1 MEAIIVIIGIII
13 AIVNATNKGKQVK
26 KNAPGQAAKQSQ
38 PVTPPFQSPHRAQYE
53 QMQTP
58 VAPAAPQQPAAQPS
72 AQPAGPGDFWKQV
85 TELLD
90 EEKEKKKALKPVKGH
105 GQVTAMP
112 EGRSRECEHGSVG
125 GSIAFDTHQEGTN
138 AAVRKQRAGG
148 TARNAQAAEHSLY
161 RPAMNAQEMRRAVVM
176 AEILKRPQE
185 RMAEQARRWSV
196 R

>member
-38 PVTPPFQSPHRAQYE
+38 PVTPPFQSPHRARYE

-58 VAPAAPQQPAAQPS
+58 VAPAAPQQPA